1 MQGLCMLRSQTYI
14 LEYYSVLTLQW
25 KFCFKNI
32 CVVVTASASSRF
44 IFRSARLWM
53 IGWHVFKCPFS
64 CVGYVRMKHNSCE
77 SKNLQPIFNTVIV
90 TCPNSLEPSSVN
102 IFLFTAGGKCVYI
115 GFRFFFFLVHFL
127 VKEFYSLALMSHRNR
142 HADMQTER
150 TLHTSSFLSEY
161 ILLFFGTLHGKE
173 VLHSWGLQIIL
184 TACLCRFLFLF
195 FSSFRILW
203 TSVDP

>member
-115 GFRFFFFLVHFL
+115 GFRFFFF
-127 VKEFYSLALMSHRNR
+127 
-142 HADMQTER
+142 
-150 TLHTSSFLSEY
+150 
-161 ILLFFGTLHGKE
+161 FFGP
-173 VLHSWGLQIIL
+173 
-184 TACLCRFLFLF
+184 F
-195 FSSFRILW
+195 FSEGILFTGFDVTQEQTCW
-203 TSVDP
+203 HANRKNTTH